1 MKSSNFIKNIK
12 NVNGITIVKLLLCLY
27 ILFVPHIKNETLLK
41 VLNDNGIKI
50 FILLLIIYIINID
63 YTLSLLISICL
74 IISIIIYNKNDIDII
89 KKNKKLRDMLNKKAT
104 KDNNNKND
112 ISDNNTND
120 IKDDDENKELNSA
133 IVSLDNNIDGFTE
146 NLKVVQDNT
155 FSSIN
160 NNLYMSGN
168 YNNSI
173 VTTQGDLQ
181 IK

>member
-1 MKSSNFIKNIK
+1 
-12 NVNGITIVKLLLCLY
+12 
-27 ILFVPHIKNETLLK
+27 
-41 VLNDNGIKI
+41 
-50 FILLLIIYIINID
+50 
-63 YTLSLLISICL
+63 
-74 IISIIIYNKNDIDII
+74 
-89 KKNKKLRDMLNKKAT
+89 MLNKKAT